1 MGGVPFFPDQAST
14 VAPQVD
20 AMYFALI
27 ALSGFFALAVF
38 ALVVGFGARYWHGNR
53 ADRTRGSIS
62 GLKIELP
69 VIGLMLVLSIG
80 TFIWAAIVYVRIERP
95 PADAVEMYVV
105 GKQLMWKMQHPEG
118 QREINQLHVPVGR
131 TIKLMMTSEDVIHS
145 FYVPAFRIKQD
156 VLPGR
161 YTTIWFQA
169 TKAGDYAINCAEYCG
184 TDHSM
189 MGGVVIAMDPAR
201 YAAWLSGGSVAAG
214 PQSPE
219 TMAAAGERLFTGFG
233 SSGCHRTDG
242 SGVAPSLVGVFGKPV
257 QLADGT
263 KVIADEGY
271 IRDSILLPQSQVVAG
286 YKPIMPS
293 FKGQASEEHILQLIA
308 YIKSL
313 SNSQGAPQ
321 NPATQQSPGGTPAPS
336 P

>member
-53 ADRTRGSIS
+53 ADRTRSSIS
-62 GLKIELP
+62 GVKIELP
-69 VIGLMLVLSIG
+69 VIGLMLALSIG

-105 GKQLMWKMQHPEG
+105 GKQWMWKMQHPEG

-184 TDHSM
+184 TDHAK
-189 MGGVVIAMDPAR
+189 MGGVVIAMEPAA
-201 YAAWLSGGSVAAG
+201 YQAWLSGGGAAAAG
-214 PQSPE
+214 AQAPE
-219 TMAAAGERLFTGFG
+219 TMAAGGERLFTG
-233 SSGCHRTDG
+233 
-242 SGVAPSLVGVFGKPV
+242 L
-257 QLADGT
+257 
-263 KVIADEGY
+263 
-271 IRDSILLPQSQVVAG
+271 
-286 YKPIMPS
+286 
-293 FKGQASEEHILQLIA
+293 
-308 YIKSL
+308 
-313 SNSQGAPQ
+313 
-321 NPATQQSPGGTPAPS
+321 
-336 P
+336 

>member
-20 AMYFALI
+20 ALSFALI
-27 ALSGFFALAVF
+27 VISGLFTLAVF
-38 ALVVGFGARYWHGNR
+38 ALVVGFGTRYWHGNQ
-53 ADRTRGSIS
+53 ADRTPSTLS

-69 VIGLMLVLSIG
+69 VIGLMLVLG
-80 TFIWAAIVYVRIERP
+80 LGAFIWAAILYVRMERS

-105 GKQLMWKMQHPEG
+105 GKQWMWKMQHPEG

-184 TDHSM
+184 TDHAK
-189 MGGVVIAMDPAR
+189 MGGVVIAMDPAQ

-233 SSGCHRTDG
+233 CSGCHRMDG
-242 SGVAPSLVGVFGKPV
+242 SGAGPSLVGVFGKPV
-257 QLADGT
+257 QLTGGET
-263 KVIADEGY
+263 VVADEGY
-271 IRDSILLPQSQVVAG
+271 IRNSILLPQSQVVAG
-286 YKPIMPS
+286 YQPIMPS
-293 FKGQASEEHILQLIA
+293 FKGQASEEQILQLIA

-321 NPATQQSPGGTPAPS
+321 SPATQQSPGGTPAPS

>member
-20 AMYFALI
+20 TLYFALI
-27 ALSGFFALAVF
+27 AISGMF
-38 ALVVGFGARYWHGNR
+38 ALVVFSLVVFFGARYWHGSK
-53 ADRTRGSIS
+53 ADRKRGNVS

-69 VIGLMLVLSIG
+69 VIGLMLVLAIG
-80 TFIWAAIVYVRIERP
+80 TFVWAAVVYVRIERP

-105 GKQLMWKMQHPEG
+105 GKQWMWKMQHPEG

-161 YTTIWFQA
+161 YTTLWFQA

-184 TDHSM
+184 TDHSL
-189 MGGVVIAMDPAR
+189 MGGVVIAMDPAQ
-201 YAAWLSGGSVAAG
+201 YAAWLSGGSAAAG

-219 TMAAAGERLFTGFG
+219 TMAAAGERLFTGLG
-233 SSGCHRTDG
+233 CSGCHRMDG
-242 SGVAPSLVGVFGKPV
+242 SGIGPSLVGVFGKPV
-257 QLADGT
+257 KLADGT
-263 KVIADEGY
+263 TVTADEGY
-271 IRDSILLPQSQVVAG
+271 IRDSILLPNSQIVAG
-286 YKPIMPS
+286 HQPDMPS
-293 FKGQASEEHILQLIA
+293 FKGQVSEDQILQLIA

-313 SNSQGAPQ
+313 SNSQGGPQ
-321 NPATQQSPGGTPAPS
+321 NPATHPS
-336 P
+336 Q